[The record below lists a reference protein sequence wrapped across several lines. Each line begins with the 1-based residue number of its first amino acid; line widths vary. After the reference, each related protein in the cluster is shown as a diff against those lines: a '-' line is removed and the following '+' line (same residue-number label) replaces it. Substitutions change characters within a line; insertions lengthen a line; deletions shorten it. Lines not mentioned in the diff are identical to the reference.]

1 MRTWFVIALLGAC
14 SSQPKPTPVTPGGS
28 DAPPVGNQI
37 TGDQLGP
44 VDAQYRLQ
52 ATEGRLVVEAPGE
65 AAPNAQVAAKVK
77 VTVAE
82 GYELTTNYPLKLSL
96 EAPPGV
102 TLEKAVLTSGGM
114 ERVLGDAEML
124 DKSGIAFIV
133 KASAAAPGSFT
144 IHGVLKFS
152 VCDHEACIA
161 KKEPIEIA
169 LLVK

>member
-1 MRTWFVIALLGAC
+1 MRTWVILALAAC
-14 SSQPKPTPVTPGGS
+14 GQTPPPAVVSGGS
-28 DAPPVGNQI
+28 GAGSDHQI
-37 TGDQLGP
+37 KGDQLGP

-52 ATEGRLVVEAPGE
+52 PTEGKLVVDSPTE
-65 AAPNAQVAAKVK
+65 AAPNTQTSSKIVI
-77 VTVAE
+77 TVAE

-96 EAPPGV
+96 EAPQGV

-114 ERVLGDAEML
+114 ERALGDAEML
-124 DKSGIAFIV
+124 DKSGLSFIV
-133 KASAAAPGSFT
+133 KATATAPGSFT

-169 LLVK
+169 LNVK